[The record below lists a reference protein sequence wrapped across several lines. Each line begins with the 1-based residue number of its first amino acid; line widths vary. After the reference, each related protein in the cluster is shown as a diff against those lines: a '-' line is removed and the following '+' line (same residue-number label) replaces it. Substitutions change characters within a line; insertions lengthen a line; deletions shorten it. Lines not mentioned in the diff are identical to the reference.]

1 MGVDIVGTTL
11 TTSSGLAANASVG
24 QVMKMGTTG
33 ILQRYFP
40 GQPMFRAG
48 GTSGTWVTLTSAAW
62 NAIILPNTNVN
73 TGSCYNTGNGRF
85 TVPVGGVYLV
95 TAHTYILGAAA
106 GWYFHPMFW
115 VNGVSN
121 ASRPN
126 SAGAGYRIRLH
137 GATAGYQSDSEIAE
151 IILLV
156 AGDYVQFYNFSN
168 AANQYL
174 PQYSRFEGYL
184 LG

>member
-1 MGVDIVGTTL
+1 MH
-11 TTSSGLAANASVG
+11 
-24 QVMKMGTTG
+24 
-33 ILQRYFP
+33 
-40 GQPMFRAG
+40 
-48 GTSGTWVTLTSAAW
+48 
-62 NAIILPNTNVN
+62 
-73 TGSCYNTGNGRF
+73 NTGNGRF

-126 SAGAGYRIRLH
+126 SAGAGCRIRLH